1 MLKVIGLSFYLIT
14 FSLLLGDSF
23 YNPSSS
29 IKYFYIDSRFLYSIF
44 ILIHIFVSFAN
55 DHFLPDW
62 LIKLN
67 NYFFFPLSMLT
78 FIPLAVIN
86 GFTPQFYLFNSIG
99 VNLENF
105 KYLFFISGFV
115 LMANVQASWL
125 KTFSQKLLY
134 FGGIIYLIS
143 FSFVNVISPTVY
155 ESIVKEDGLLENM
168 QVIFYFTAAVVSL
181 ICSLKF
187 FKIFKRPEAIFFL
200 LLSISLFFIAGEEI
214 SWGQRIFG
222 IETPENFARMN
233 LQEETTIHNLGFF
246 QSKIDYIYMLLG
258 LWGAFSAMIVK
269 NLLPKLYK
277 KYYLFFPMPI
287 LFFYFFAV
295 TRFYF
300 LNKFVVFNYQ
310 LFSFEKIGIG
320 SRQEISETLLAF
332 GFAMFAILTSVAI
345 MHINKETQKH
355 Q

>member
-1 MLKVIGLSFYLIT
+1 
-14 FSLLLGDSF
+14 
-23 YNPSSS
+23 
-29 IKYFYIDSRFLYSIF
+29 
-44 ILIHIFVSFAN
+44 
-55 DHFLPDW
+55 
-62 LIKLN
+62 
-67 NYFFFPLSMLT
+67 
-78 FIPLAVIN
+78 
-86 GFTPQFYLFNSIG
+86 
-99 VNLENF
+99 
-105 KYLFFISGFV
+105 
-115 LMANVQASWL
+115 MANVQASWL
-125 KTFSQKLLY
+125 NTFSQKLLY

-155 ESIVKEDGLLENM
+155 ESVIKEDGPLENI
-168 QVIFYFTAAVVSL
+168 QVIFYFAAAIVSL

-187 FKIFKRPEAIFFL
+187 FKIFKKPEAIFFL

-258 LWGAFSAMIVK
+258 LWGAFSAVIVK
-269 NLLPKLYK
+269 SFLPKLYK
-277 KYYLFFPMPI
+277 KYQFFFPMPI

-332 GFAMFAILTSVAI
+332 GFSMFAILTFSAI
-345 MHINKETQKH
+345 NHIKKDAH
-355 Q
+355 